1 MKKITLSIFG
11 IFFAALLLYSCKSAV
26 QNEPKAVAQAFFEEL
41 AKQNL
46 DGAAQYATKES
57 KQTIDIMKKSLKASK
72 QDAVADSSATDPFKN
87 LVFSDAKI
95 DGDKAS
101 IEVYNQISPD
111 ATYQVIPLIKQEGM
125 WKVDFSMKTLI
136 AMGKAEAKKFQ
147 GGVNEISQD
156 TTSTASGA
164 ATDKKEPAITDSTSI
179 K

>member
-1 MKKITLSIFG
+1 MTKIQAWGRLSHT
-11 IFFAALLLYSCKSAV
+11 
-26 QNEPKAVAQAFFEEL
+26 EH
-41 AKQNL
+41 
-46 DGAAQYATKES
+46 
-57 KQTIDIMKKSLKASK
+57 
-72 QDAVADSSATDPFKN
+72 
-87 LVFSDAKI
+87 
-95 DGDKAS
+95 
-101 IEVYNQISPD
+101 
-111 ATYQVIPLIKQEGM
+111 QVIPLIKQEGM